1 MNNNKIYKT
10 MKKILGF
17 ILVILIFT
25 SCVTTQVA
33 NLQKETSSD
42 IEIFYASQ
50 PNKEYTEI
58 MYIQANGGIFHSP
71 EKILEKLK
79 ERANKEGA
87 DAIINIKFDYQFWW
101 PNVSGIAI
109 KYK

>member
-1 MNNNKIYKT
+1 
-10 MKKILGF
+10 MKKIFGF
-17 ILVILIFT
+17 ILVILMFT

-58 MYIQANGGIFHSP
+58 MYIQADGSIFHSSASLI
-71 EKILEKLK
+71 KKLK
-79 ERANKEGA
+79 ERGKKEGA
-87 DAIINIKFDYQFWW
+87 DAIVNVKFDHQFWW